1 MPFFLLA
8 GAGLLSAGIGAAGAS
23 SAANTEANAA
33 NNSTAAQLK
42 MYNDTV
48 AREQPFVTAGTTALS
63 GLEAGVGINN
73 GSWTGYGP
81 LNKPFSLSDFQQSPG
96 YNFQLQQGENAVLNN
111 ASATG
116 GIGGGNT
123 LKALTTFGQGV
134 ANQDYWNA
142 YNAYTAQQNQTFG
155 QLQTLA
161 GSGQNAAAN
170 LGALGTQVGSSV
182 GNNIIGAGN
191 ASAAGTVGITN
202 ALTGGIG
209 GIGQNY
215 LLAQL
220 LQGGGGGLGVDNG
233 SLAGILSGSGG

>member
-8 GAGLLSAGIGAAGAS
+8 GASLLGSGIGALGAS

-33 NNSTAAQLK
+33 NQSTAAQLA
-42 MYNDTV
+42 MYNQTV

-63 GLEAGVGINN
+63 GLESGVGINN

-81 LNKPFSLSDFQQSPG
+81 LNKPFSLADFQSSPG

-116 GIGGGNT
+116 GVGGGNT

-142 YNAYTAQQNQTFG
+142 YNAYTSQQNQTFSQLSSLASGG
-155 QLQTLA
+155 Q
-161 GSGQNAAAN
+161 AAAGN
-170 LGALGTQVGSSV
+170 LASTGTQVGSNV
-182 GNNIIGAGN
+182 GNNIVGAGN

-202 ALTGGIG
+202 AITGGIG
-209 GIGQNY
+209 NIGQNY

-220 LQGGGGGLGVDNG
+220 LGGSGGGGSAFNG
-233 SLAGILSGSGG
+233 AASGIFNT